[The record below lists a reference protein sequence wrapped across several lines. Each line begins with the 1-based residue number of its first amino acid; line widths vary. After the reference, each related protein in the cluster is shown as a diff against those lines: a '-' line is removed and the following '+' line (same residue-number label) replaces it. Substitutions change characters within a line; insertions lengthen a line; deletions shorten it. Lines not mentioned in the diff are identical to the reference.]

1 MKKCCFLTALLA
13 VLVWALPVRAG
24 VLDGLKHV
32 DNAQELKDGNCY
44 FIVSDRTAYNGSS
57 TTTPKAMATLQ
68 ESFTV
73 NWGSSYV
80 YWGDLNP
87 ESEGFLWKAVAMDGG
102 LWAFQNM
109 ENEKYLGNM
118 NEGEP
123 DIIFS
128 DTPVGYTLTDIAGG
142 GGKFYLTTDE
152 SEHSIHVQG
161 YLRNDRPNNSV
172 AKQNVGDDDYSEDVA
187 ENGYPGRWHF
197 YVASEATH
205 TITVKG
211 EALLKA
217 ASQISSNDRIEASWG
232 NSSDF
237 SAWLDQNPSTIVHL
251 TDQPSNPQILYFD
264 LEPPTS
270 GGEDGPSGV
279 PTATARRQVSNV
291 IIEWTTR
298 PSGYQDTP
306 HTFTLYGSN
315 NGEDWTEVTTVEA
328 AGAPA
333 SAGTQY
339 TLDPIDLGASY
350 SYLRLDVNKTWGVVN
365 GNRSR
370 SFLAMAEFQL
380 YEAVTG
386 TAGTV
391 KYVVEDAE
399 GNVLDENSEELI
411 EGTEVTTMPN
421 EYKKD
426 YTAYVAGDAVTVVG
440 GGTVTLTSVATPD
453 FPFELGTDYVLKMRK
468 TKGVV
473 VNKDGSVVF
482 NASYSVQ
489 DAIDGQMW
497 SVEGD
502 AYNGVS
508 LKHKATGKYLTPGTP
523 VTLTDNSEPAWDIYD
538 SRANNGLGGF
548 VIKEKNTELN
558 YIHDLSNSFTYWNN
572 VAAMS
577 DEGSQIQTIKPGK
590 LANDLIA
597 ALKACEDVGVL
608 YGITSKEAAAALPDD
623 VSDKSLEEIMALVDP
638 VQISLKTGY
647 YRMSNDARVNTVH
660 YARVKTNDKLWADAE
675 EADAMADL
683 GSIFRFDV
691 EGNAAT
697 VQGQCKYIQPV
708 TTYSNDNIWM
718 KDEPFVIPIN
728 QVSGKAKATFW
739 LTDGKNGNY
748 PSYQYM
754 HQRSDRGFDMCTW
767 NAGDAASQWVVYPV
781 TTVDVSMTVI
791 GDKAYAALNAP
802 FGFTTPEG
810 VQANTVKLNYDK
822 DGAELVPVSG
832 PIPANT
838 PVILTGPATAATATV
853 TLTTDEAQ
861 ITGNELVGTLQATE
875 VPAGAYVLTDVEG
888 EAKLVPSTE
897 AATIANVAYL
907 PAGLTEAEALPF
919 VEPSET
925 HIMSL
930 DEVNEN
936 RIYVIKAPRGY
947 MAIGERNNGAT
958 TYLVTRTAEGAT
970 DRPDTLMAFVKIGD
984 SYYLYGVDAKSY
996 IPWNYGW
1003 GGCRVNSAAT
1013 GTPAKVT
1020 LLPTGQIKLNR
1031 GYVNLQ
1037 TANGEYARVNNYS
1050 TPDAG
1055 NVFDIKEITG
1065 SYFDPTE
1072 AKAKVEEALAYYTK
1086 QVFTIQGNRG
1096 AWTVDVENNKMAPT
1110 HKGSTTT
1117 DGNVTY
1123 GEELEA
1129 INAENPNQQ
1138 WAFVLNEGNVYLY
1151 NVGQKKFI
1159 VNNGDVTNLAAHDA
1173 TPVNISWGNS
1183 NNPFWLLIDDGTNT
1197 INNNNSGALGFGS
1210 WYSADDG
1217 NKVTFTKIAD
1227 FDDTEAIAQLG
1238 VQRYDVTFNLLDEN
1252 GGVIKNLVK
1261 DYAEGEVVSEIPAE
1275 LKADYYEYGE
1285 VTPMTVTEEG
1295 DNTVNITATWTGPF
1309 KISDPTT
1316 EPYWYFLTIR
1326 NYAYAIK
1333 GLNETESEIRT
1344 YSVEDVLNDQL
1355 WSFTGNNIDGFSIYN
1370 KKVGKYLTGPA
1381 QDANSLYSSLSDDA
1395 TPMWKLIQI
1404 EGGKFEIN
1412 RVGTQRVLNQLGGA
1426 DIERFQ
1432 RLGYWVHSTTDAGGH
1447 FNVADPIEM
1456 VEGVINEWLNA
1467 PDGIVYGLTDEAKDA
1482 VRTELGN
1489 LGEEPS
1495 VADLTRVYTGIADKD
1510 KVELTTGFYALVN
1523 KAYGT
1528 VLSVTPEGV
1537 FNASSSIDGSAEAQD
1552 LGMIFKITKGQGNAV
1567 TFSSQGL
1574 YIPQLATST
1583 QTKGSEESAEGAV
1596 VHGENSL
1603 TAAFDF
1609 RGTELDDEYCCMHIA
1624 GAAQTSYNKYD
1635 LVGWTANADA
1645 SQWYIY
1651 PVEGIHFRLNALGED
1666 EYYAT
1671 LYLPFAVDVE
1681 GADEIDIIY
1690 AVANEQAERQVVE
1703 STTIPANTPV
1713 IIKSSSEYV
1722 TLTPS
1727 LEDGEPIEGNIL
1739 QGTFLE
1745 IPTPQNG
1752 YIFSGIEGQIGFYAN
1767 ALDVV
1772 PANKCYIVSDEGSPK
1787 YIIDFSKTGIGSA
1800 KADLKNVPVYDLQGR
1815 RVEKPG
1821 KGIYIVNGKK
1831 VQFK

>member
-32 DNAQELKDGNCY
+32 DNAQELKEGNCY
-44 FIVSDRTAYNGSS
+44 FIVSDRTAYEGSS

-73 NWGSSYV
+73 DWGSTYV

-87 ESEGFLWKAVAMDGG
+87 ESEGFMWKAVAMEGG
-102 LWAFQNM
+102 QWAFQNM

-118 NEGEP
+118 NTGEP

-142 GGKFYLTTDE
+142 GGKFYLTNDE

-161 YLRNDRPNNSV
+161 YLRSDRPNNSV

-217 ASQISSNDRIEASWG
+217 ASQISSNDRIEGSWG
-232 NSSDF
+232 HSSDF
-237 SAWLDQNPSTIVHL
+237 SAWLDKDPATIVHL

-264 LEPPTS
+264 LEPPT
-270 GGEDGPSGV
+270 GDGDGPSGV
-279 PTATARRQVSNV
+279 PTAAARRQVSNV

-339 TLDPIDLGASY
+339 TLDPIDLGAPY
-350 SYLRLDVNKTWGVVN
+350 SYLRMDVNKTWGVVN
-365 GNRSR
+365 GNRSK

-473 VNKDGSVVF
+473 VNKEGSVVF

-577 DEGSQIQTIKPGK
+577 DEGSQIQTIKPGE

-718 KDEPFVIPIN
+718 KDEPFVIPID

-739 LTDGKNGNY
+739 LTDGKNSNY

-781 TTVDVSMTVI
+781 TTVDVPMTVI
-791 GDKAYAALNAP
+791 GDKAYAAINAP

-810 VQANTVKLNYDK
+810 VQANTVKLNDAK
-822 DGAELVPVSG
+822 DGAELIPVNG

-838 PVILTGPATAATATV
+838 PVILTGSATTTTATV
-853 TLTTDEAQ
+853 TLTTEEAQ
-861 ITGNELVGTLQATE
+861 ITGNELVGTLQAAE

-1037 TANGEYARVNNYS
+1037 AANGEYARVNNYS

-1210 WYSADDG
+1210 WYNADDG
-1217 NKVTFTKIAD
+1217 NKVMFTKIAD

-1238 VQRYDVTFNLLDEN
+1238 VQRYDVTFNLVDEEGN
-1252 GGVIKNLVK
+1252 TIKTLVK
-1261 DYAEGEVVSEIPAE
+1261 DFAEGEVVSDIPAE

-1285 VTPMTVTEEG
+1285 VTPVTVTEEG

-1309 KISDPTT
+1309 ETG
-1316 EPYWYFLTIR
+1316 EWYFLTMR
-1326 NYAYAIK
+1326 NYQYAIK
-1333 GLNETESEIRT
+1333 TTEPTDAAGAETQIVSYTID
-1344 YSVEDVLNDQL
+1344 DVFNDQL
-1355 WSFTGNNIDGFSIYN
+1355 WKFEGNNIDGFSIYS
-1370 KKVGKYLTGPA
+1370 KKSGKYINGP
-1381 QDANSLYSSLSDDA
+1381 QTNSNSLYTTLGDDD

-1404 EGGKFEIN
+1404 SGDKFEIN
-1412 RVGTQRVLNQLGGA
+1412 RVGTEKVLNQLGGVGY
-1426 DIERFQ
+1426 Q
-1432 RLGYWVHSTTDAGGH
+1432 RLGYWVHSTSDAGGH
-1447 FNVADPIEM
+1447 FNVDDPKDM
-1456 VEGVINEWLNA
+1456 VTEAINEWLNA

-1482 VRTELGN
+1482 VQGELDALTEN
-1489 LGEEPS
+1489 AS
-1495 VADLTRVYTGIADKD
+1495 ISDLAEIYNGIADKE
-1510 KVELTTGFYALVN
+1510 KVELTDGFYALIN

-1528 VLSVTPEGV
+1528 MLGVTPEGV
-1537 FNASSSIDGSAEAQD
+1537 FNASKSLDDDESDEADFSI
-1552 LGMIFKITKGQGNAV
+1552 IFKLKLGENNTV
-1567 TFSSQGL
+1567 TLSSQGL
-1574 YIPQLATST
+1574 QMPQLAQST
-1583 QTKGSEESAEGAV
+1583 QTKGAEEGITGTI
-1596 VHGENSL
+1596 VHEENTM

-1609 RGTELDDEYCCMHIA
+1609 RGESVSEYAAMHVA
-1624 GAAQTSYNKYD
+1624 GAAQTGYNKYD
-1635 LVGWTANADA
+1635 LVGWTADADA
-1645 SQWYIY
+1645 SQWYLMPANDCEY
-1651 PVEGIHFRLNALGED
+1651 KLNALNED